1 MISMPLVMERVFK
14 KHFVE
19 KKKKAFCDSKKKI
32 NKREE
37 RIDSGAPPAPM
48 GPEGSPFPPSAS

>member
-19 KKKKAFCDSKKKI
+19 KKKKHFVTQKKKI